1 MASSW
6 VQHSSRSLQTELKFF
21 CLIRRRMTKISK
33 YECCAIAVQ
42 ANRERAARNIQGMLT
57 VASTCKR
64 DKENGLL
71 TRNWLATR
79 TAHIFCMTGI
89 KSRYFFCNT
98 LFSSYNGSKSSSL
111 FMLKKQQNCLRTS
124 NRPASRT
131 ALIFP
136 MTGIKSR
143 YFFV

>member
-1 MASSW
+1 VSRGKEAGRGGGGEEVASSW

-21 CLIRRRMTKISK
+21 CLIRRRMTKISKYECCAIAVQANRERAARK

-98 LFSSYNGSKSSSL
+98 LFSSYNGS
-111 FMLKKQQNCLRTS
+111 
-124 NRPASRT
+124 
-131 ALIFP
+131 
-136 MTGIKSR
+136 
-143 YFFV
+143 